1 MILTVD
7 LEERVAD
14 LAARTG
20 FPVPAVTP
28 DRAAKRAGIAFDPG
42 TGVLH
47 VPPEAV
53 QQYPPYLQDFL
64 IAQEFVQ
71 TRLGVHEK
79 TARMRT
85 AGKIAGVVPVLAA
98 LLIMEFLFDGSWAVF
113 AIAVVPVVI
122 ASVALNIFI
131 THRWT
136 HPFLRR
142 SDRQLVTLLGPDAVR
157 AALTW
162 LDDHYQGGRFVTFPL
177 PKARLAWLAA
187 EEIHR

>member
-1 MILTVD
+1 VNDQAL
-7 LEERVAD
+7 LSRVAD

-20 FPVPAVTP
+20 FPVPAVVLE
-28 DRAAKRAGIAFDPG
+28 RAAKRAGISFDPK
-42 TGVLH
+42 TRVLH

-79 TARMRT
+79 TARMRNVGR
-85 AGKIAGVVPVLAA
+85 AIGAA
-98 LLIMEFLFDGSWAVF
+98 AMLVALILVEIVFKGSWLAY
-113 AIAVVPVVI
+113 AIAVPPLVI
-122 ASVALNIFI
+122 LGVALNLFI

-136 HPFLRR
+136 HPFLRGC
-142 SDRQLVTLLGPDAVR
+142 DRQLVTLLGPDAVR

-162 LDDHYQGGRFVTFPL
+162 LEDHYQGSRFVTFPL
-177 PKARLAWLAA
+177 PKARLAWLA
-187 EEIHR
+187 EST